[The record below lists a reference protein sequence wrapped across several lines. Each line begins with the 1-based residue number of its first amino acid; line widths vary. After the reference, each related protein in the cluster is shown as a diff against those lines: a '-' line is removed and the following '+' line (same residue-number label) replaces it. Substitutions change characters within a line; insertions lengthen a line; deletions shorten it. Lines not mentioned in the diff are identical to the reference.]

1 MRTKRSKYGN
11 RKVIDGNGN
20 KFDSKKEKDRYSEL
34 LMMEKAGLIQN
45 LQRQV
50 HFELLPAMYEN
61 VVIELKTKFKEERK
75 CVYRATEYIADF
87 TYLQDGQ
94 EIVEDVKAS
103 IRFQD
108 PVYKLKKKMM
118 YYIHNIKIK
127 EVY

>member
-20 KFDSKKEKDRYSEL
+20 KFDSKKEKDRYCEL

-87 TYLQDGQ
+87 TYIQDGQ

-103 IRFQD
+103 IHFQD